1 MKLTRGDK
9 TFISLIYFFLI
20 LLLFAAF
27 YPFWNALAISL
38 NSGTDTAHGGITFW
52 PRDFTFDNY
61 QFVLKNEALLHGF
74 LISVMRV
81 AAGTVLSLFF
91 TGLFAYA
98 MSKKILIGRKAIMI
112 YCIFTMVFSGGLIPA
127 FIVNRN
133 LGLMDNFWVMI
144 IPSIVSVWNM
154 IVFRT
159 FFEELPPEMEESAKM
174 DGCGYFGTFFRVI
187 LPLSKPVFATLGLFT
202 AVYHW
207 NDWFT
212 ASIYINNQNLKPIQT
227 ILQQVLSSTVMME
240 QMVNSN
246 ASAQE
251 FMQRTRSVT
260 NKSITMTTMIVAT
273 LPIVCVYPFLQK
285 YFVKGVMIGAV
296 KG

>member
-1 MKLTRGDK
+1 MKLARSDK
-9 TFISLIYFFLI
+9 WFVGSIYIFLV
-20 LLLFAAF
+20 LLLFVTF
-27 YPFWNALAISL
+27 YPFWNALVISL
-38 NSGTDTAHGGITFW
+38 NSGSDTARGGITFW
-52 PRDFTFDNY
+52 PRDFTFENY
-61 QFVLKNEALLHGF
+61 LFVMKNDALLQGF
-74 LISVMRV
+74 MISVLRV
-81 AAGTVLSLFF
+81 IAGTILALIF

-98 MSKKILIGRKAIMI
+98 MSKKHLIGRRAVMV
-112 YCIFTMVFSGGLIPA
+112 YCIITMVFSGGLIPS
-127 FIVNRN
+127 FIINRN
-133 LGLMDNFWVMI
+133 LGLMDNFWVMV
-144 IPSIVSVWNM
+144 IPSIISVWNM

-159 FFEELPPEMEESAKM
+159 FFEEIPPEMEESAKL
-174 DGCGYFGTFFRVI
+174 DGCGYFGSFFRVI

-212 ASIYINNQNLKPIQT
+212 ASIYINTQSLKPIQT

-240 QMVNSN
+240 TMVNSN

-251 FMQRTRSVT
+251 FLQRTRSVT